1 MYWNYACTCTYWK
14 PACVC
19 TYPKLFMFLH
29 VSAHIKSWSGICICL
44 LLLRDL
50 CVSAFIGLYRELSVC
65 LHVARELSICWH
77 VSRAERV
84 SSFSSLCWELCV
96 CRLHVSRLLAGFES
110 WACIFMRWAC
120 VVSRAQRLLACFESW
135 ACIFIQLP
143 VSSAECVPACA
154 SRAERVCECICIY
167 WGLSVCLYL
176 FARIKSRACV
186 NVSAHI
192 EGWACVSICFLATRV
207 ERVWMYLHI
216 FRAERVS
223 LFVCMHQEWSSCVHV
238 SARIKS
244 RACICV
250 RLRFWEPGMS

>member
-1 MYWNYACTCTYWK
+1 
-14 PACVC
+14 
-19 TYPKLFMFLH
+19 MFLH

-50 CVSAFIGLYRELSVC
+50 CVSAFIGLYWELSVC

-84 SSFSSLCWELCV
+84 SSFSSLCRELCV
-96 CRLHVSRLLAGFES
+96 CRLHVSSLLAGFQS

-120 VVSRAQRLLACFESW
+120 VISRAQRLLACFESW

-154 SRAERVCECICIY
+154 SRAECV
-167 WGLSVCLYL
+167 
-176 FARIKSRACV
+176 CV
-186 NVSAHI
+186 NVSAYI
-192 EGWACVSICFLATRV
+192 EGWACVSICLLASRV

-216 FRAERVS
+216 LRAEHVS
-223 LFVCMHQEWSSCVHV
+223 LFVCLHQEWSSCVHV